1 MHSRNPRPENGN
13 EQHDYNLQG
22 TGAYLNTIMGPV
34 VLGLVLPNFT
44 TSLSGPRFTRVQE
57 IFLITVSV
65 ILYAIFWSFRPGD
78 TGNISRAASD
88 SSDDHPS
95 LQPRSTVFHAA
106 MLFLYLV
113 VVIILAEKFAIP
125 LDNCIERFGVPQAF
139 GGAIVAGLVLAPEAL
154 AAIKAARQN
163 HS

>member
-1 MHSRNPRPENGN
+1 MLGFNTNPTQITETQTLPKCSVWFAAFYRETIGVMHSRNPRPENGN

-22 TGAYLNTIMGPV
+22 TGAYLNTIMGLV

-78 TGNISRAASD
+78 TGNISRTQELR
-88 SSDDHPS
+88 PT
-95 LQPRSTVFHAA
+95 RV
-106 MLFLYLV
+106 M
-113 VVIILAEKFAIP
+113 IILHCNRAQPFFM
-125 LDNCIERFGVPQAF
+125 LRCCFCTWS
-139 GGAIVAGLVLAPEAL
+139 L
-154 AAIKAARQN
+154 
-163 HS
+163 